1 MEMSSPLSQL
11 VDETADEDLSEL
23 ELGEQASSETPTS
36 GDQEEAAPSAPE
48 ALLEDAPVDADTG
61 TPEIN
66 PQEMMSRDLR
76 SDACRAGRR
85 CPSGRL
91 PTRQTSFRASTPQ
104 WKKWIS
110 SITKNSR

>member
-11 VDETADEDLSEL
+11 VDETVDEDLSEL

-66 PQEMMSRDLR
+66 PQEMMSETSEATPVGLEEDVLVEPAYSADELPGIDSNGR
-76 SDACRAGRR
+76 SG
-85 CPSGRL
+85 
-91 PTRQTSFRASTPQ
+91 
-104 WKKWIS
+104 
-110 SITKNSR
+110 